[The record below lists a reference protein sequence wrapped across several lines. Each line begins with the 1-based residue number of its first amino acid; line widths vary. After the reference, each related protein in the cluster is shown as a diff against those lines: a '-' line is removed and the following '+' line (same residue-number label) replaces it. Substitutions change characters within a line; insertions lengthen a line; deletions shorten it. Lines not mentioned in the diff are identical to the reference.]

1 VVLTRTKSRVSY
13 VAAEVSLT
21 RESDP
26 VLRHV
31 LAPAGVPA
39 GTAEVIGLL
48 DELGVAPDATAAVA
62 MRTLKTSGHGRRK
75 TVVLAALKV
84 RRDRRFP
91 KTGNHAS
98 SEGTKNRE
106 PTSEPSQAKGTTSQV
121 SAVAAVPGTNG
132 NQRELATLSSGTRF
146 PLSIGEPVPDWPEND
161 DLEAAGYP
169 SDGEEWK

>member
-1 VVLTRTKSRVSY
+1 VIHHQVPSQMACHLDGEAYVFGDEADTRRQTKLCLVCDLCGIRPG
-13 VAAEVSLT
+13 EEHDPT
-21 RESDP
+21 RSA
-26 VLRHV
+26 LGSFRH
-31 LAPAGVPA
+31 
-39 GTAEVIGLL
+39 
-48 DELGVAPDATAAVA
+48 DE
-62 MRTLKTSGHGRRK
+62 
-75 TVVLAALKV
+75 VVLAALKV

-106 PTSEPSQAKGTTSQV
+106 PTSEPSQAEDTTSQV